1 MDARTSTTRRSM
13 LRTMKKQIRK
23 KRVSQRSTLL
33 QRKNDLLLLEWN
45 RRKRK
50 RRCGSQS
57 RSNA

>member
-1 MDARTSTTRRSM
+1 M

-23 KRVSQRSTLL
+23 TRASQRSTLL